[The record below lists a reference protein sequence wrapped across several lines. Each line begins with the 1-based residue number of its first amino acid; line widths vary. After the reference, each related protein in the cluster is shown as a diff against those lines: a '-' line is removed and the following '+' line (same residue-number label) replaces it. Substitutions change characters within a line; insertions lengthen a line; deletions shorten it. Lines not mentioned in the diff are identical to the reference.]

1 MKNNVRTEW
10 TPEKINAMVAA
21 RGACKGHIAI
31 LVSSEIGD
39 DELEAGEFCSVIAV
53 TETDRRDAITNLK
66 AKLHPNIG
74 IYAIMQSCNPD
85 AIISM
90 ANKSTVISKPIFPP
104 RMSHGMTFHYWFPDN
119 ALGDVRKW
127 AWDLLA
133 EQFPVTI
140 LDEWGEN
147 ADA

>member
-1 MKNNVRTEW
+1 MKNNVRTDW
-10 TPEKINAMVAA
+10 TPEKVNTMIAA

-39 DELEAGEFCSVIAV
+39 GELETGEFCAVIAV
-53 TETDRRDAITNLK
+53 PETDRRDAIANLK
-66 AKLHPNIG
+66 AKLHPHIG
-74 IYAIMQSCNPD
+74 IYAIMPSCNPN
-85 AIISM
+85 AITSKADETTM
-90 ANKSTVISKPIFPP
+90 ISKPIFPP
-104 RMSHGMTFHYWFPDN
+104 RVSHGMTFHYWFPDN
-119 ALGDVRKW
+119 ALGDVRRW